1 MSPVSRLTTFI
12 LTTQWRVRQVSVW
25 EFHLMLGRSC
35 PEDPLVSN
43 SLPRVKVMAGEPS
56 VIPKPSLNL
65 TRPFFL
71 WNKLINA

>member
-1 MSPVSRLTTFI
+1 
-12 LTTQWRVRQVSVW
+12 
-25 EFHLMLGRSC
+25 MLGRSC